1 MTKDF
6 NGQLGSKIRR
16 ARRAKGWSLI
26 DVEDV
31 TEGEFKASVLGAYER
46 GERTLSVSRLSRLA
60 ELYEVNVADLIPTMR
75 SMPSDEVVIDLVAAE
90 DLEGERGEV
99 IDQYLSAIRLM
110 RSGSSIGTSVRRSD
124 LRVLAALIASDEREA
139 VESDEH

>member
-16 ARRAKGWSLI
+16 ARRARGWSLI

-60 ELYEVNVADLIPTMR
+60 ELYEVNVSDLIPTMR
-75 SMPSDEVVIDLVAAE
+75 SMPSDEVIIDLVATE
-90 DLEGERGEV
+90 DLEGERGKV
-99 IDQYLSAIRLM
+99 IDQYLTAIRLM
-110 RSGSSIGTSVRRSD
+110 RAGSSIGTSVRRSD
-124 LRVLAALIASDEREA
+124 LRVLAALIASDDRESI
-139 VESDEH
+139 ESDEH